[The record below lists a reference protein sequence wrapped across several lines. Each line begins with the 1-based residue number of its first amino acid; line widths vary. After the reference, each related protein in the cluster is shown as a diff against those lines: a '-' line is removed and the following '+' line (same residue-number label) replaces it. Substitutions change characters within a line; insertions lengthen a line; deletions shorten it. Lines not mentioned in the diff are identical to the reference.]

1 MEDHIPLMAMAIKN
15 LCLNGLE
22 NANIVVLVRYTFF
35 LIFVDANE
43 SNGFSNFDQKN
54 LDCTFLGTRAKEVN
68 KFL

>member
-22 NANIVVLVRYTFF
+22 NANIVALVRYIFF

-43 SNGFSNFDQKN
+43 SNEFYDFDQKT
-54 LDCTFLGTRAKEVN
+54 LITHFLGTRAKEVN